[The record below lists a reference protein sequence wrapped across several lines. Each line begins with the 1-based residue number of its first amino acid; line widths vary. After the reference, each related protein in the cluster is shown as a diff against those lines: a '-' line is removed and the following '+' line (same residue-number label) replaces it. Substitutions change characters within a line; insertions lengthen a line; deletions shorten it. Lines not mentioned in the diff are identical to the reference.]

1 MVQEYGGDG
10 AGIRVAL
17 VGCGQIGRLHA
28 ERIVADGRARIVA
41 LCDPLPANATRL
53 RDEFARE
60 AGLFSSVGE
69 LIAGCRF
76 ETAVICTPTN
86 QHFDQVRLLREQNIH
101 VLCEKPLADSRERI
115 VQLIDGSRGGE
126 PALAVAYQ
134 RRCWSAYRTLRR
146 EVQSGRHGPVRSLT
160 AHVSERWQQTIG
172 GTWRDDPAFNPGGFI
187 GDAGS
192 HKIDIVFFVT
202 GLAPR
207 EVFAHSDRRGSRV
220 EIVTTLSGRLEND
233 VALSMNF
240 IGDAQH
246 FREDFQ
252 VHCAEADLLY
262 RDGAVFIARNNQVER
277 LIDLEPESNPN
288 AAFFDLLSGT
298 AANFAPA
305 CVALPVWDFTHA
317 VLESARTGEL
327 VRLRDPGLLTA
338 N

>member
-1 MVQEYGGDG
+1 
-10 AGIRVAL
+10 
-17 VGCGQIGRLHA
+17 
-28 ERIVADGRARIVA
+28 VADGRARIVA
-41 LCDPLPANATRL
+41 LCDPLPANAARL
-53 RDEFARE
+53 RDEFAKD
-60 AGLFSSVGE
+60 AKLFASVGE
-69 LIAGCRF
+69 MLAARPV
-76 ETAVICTPTN
+76 ETSVVCTPTN
-86 QHFDQVRLLREQNIH
+86 QHFEQVRLLREQNVH

-115 VQLIDGSRGGE
+115 VRLIDEARDGKA
-126 PALAVAYQ
+126 ALTVAYQ

-160 AHVSERWQQTIG
+160 AHISERWQQNIA

-192 HKIDIVFFVT
+192 HKIDIVFFIT

-220 EIVTTLSGRLEND
+220 EIVTTLSARLEKD

-262 RDGAVFIARNNQVER
+262 RDGAVFIARNNKIER
-277 LIDLEPESNPN
+277 LVGMEPETNPN
-288 AAFFDLLSGT
+288 AAFVDFLSGN
-298 AANFAPA
+298 AENFAPA
-305 CVALPVWDFTHA
+305 VVALPVWDFTQA
-317 VLESARTGEL
+317 VLESARTGRL
-327 VRLRDPGLLTA
+327 VRLGKPGDVSPRME
-338 N
+338 